1 MDERDKRIRIVMDI
15 IKRMGIEEIEVI
27 ERILKDAKMVKEGLR
42 VK

>member
-15 IKRMGIEEIEVI
+15 VKRMGIEEIEVI
-27 ERILKDAKMVKEGLR
+27 ERIIKDAKMVKEGLR